1 MTSALPLKC
10 SCGTIRGTVEP
21 ASASVGRRVVC
32 MCVDCQTFA
41 RWLGNEDN
49 ILDDVG
55 GTDLYQTTPARVR
68 LTEGRDQIRC
78 ARLSP
83 KGNLRF
89 FAGCC
94 RTPIANCASAP
105 GIPLANIFSAFS
117 DHDAAGISRD
127 DALGPVTV
135 RIQAKGATGPAPAGS
150 HDTIGKVTLAGM
162 AAGLLWDRIRGQHQP
177 NPFRN
182 DDGSLPREPEIVPR
196 DERARLL
203 ALCGPKS

>member
-1 MTSALPLKC
+1 MSSTLPLKC

-21 ASASVGRRVVC
+21 VSPSVGRRVVC

-41 RWLGNEDN
+41 RWLGNEDD

-68 LTEGRDQIRC
+68 ITEGGEKIRC

-83 KGNLRF
+83 KGTLRF
-89 FAGCC
+89 FASCC
-94 RTPIANCASAP
+94 RTPIANCASSS
-105 GIPLANIFSAFS
+105 GLPLANIFGAFS
-117 DHDAAGISRD
+117 DHDAAGVSRD
-127 DALGPVTV
+127 DALGPVTLRV
-135 RIQAKGATGPAPAGS
+135 RANGATGPAPAGS
-150 HDTIGKVTLAGM
+150 HDTFGKGALAGI
-162 AAGLLWDRIRGQHQP
+162 AAGLLWDRVRGQHRP

-182 DDGSLPREPEIVPR
+182 DDGSFAHEPEVIPK

-203 ALCGPKS
+203 AQCGPKP

>member
-1 MTSALPLKC
+1 MSSPLPLKC

-21 ASASVGRRVVC
+21 VSPSVGRRVVC

-41 RWLGNEDN
+41 RWLGNEDD

-68 LTEGRDQIRC
+68 ITAGRDKIRC

-83 KGNLRF
+83 KGTLRF
-89 FAGCC
+89 FASCC
-94 RTPIANCASAP
+94 RTPIANCGSSPGLPFAS
-105 GIPLANIFSAFS
+105 IFGAFC
-117 DHDAAGISRD
+117 DHDAAGISRE
-127 DALGPVTV
+127 DALGPVKF

-150 HDTIGKVTLAGM
+150 HDTIGKGTLAGM
-162 AAGLLWDRIRGQHQP
+162 AAGLLWHRVRGQHRP

-182 DDGSLPREPEIVPR
+182 EDGSLPHEPEVISK

-203 ALCGPKS
+203 AQCGPKP